1 MSDTVHGGGGNVMSR
16 KGNAD
21 KELSCLGEHAN
32 EVIDNLVTLVAILP
46 ILLDK
51 EMLTKFSEYK
61 KWVIIWGILVAG
73 AWCVNKILGMKK
85 KNYKFLCKCFTVI
98 ELLACIVIWGG
109 WLRYTLYPPIVRLSE
124 MDFSSELAY
133 GYDEEEKML
142 YPKPY
147 CIIDRDGNY
156 AMYVQGFMANEISQ
170 SIFVSD
176 IKVNILDYKC
186 AENLFAFTHS
196 ILCGGDGDVK
206 DHVYHCVLDSDNQ
219 YKKMEYCGDHSLG
232 DVYNDFS
239 FDSSAEHVI
248 IEGDE
253 IGCFNFVFGYK
264 NPGIYKLNYVVDYV
278 ANGKEHSIKSKKYEV
293 YLPPISEVNDPG
305 EFDMLDEIY
314 KEEGKYLYDR
324 IDNYYTHP
332 IKLTRKM
339 TEYLEVLRDAQ

>member
-1 MSDTVHGGGGNVMSR
+1 MEIMQCMCKDLWPMRYRKVFLLVISR
-16 KGNAD
+16 
-21 KELSCLGEHAN
+21 L
-32 EVIDNLVTLVAILP
+32 
-46 ILLDK
+46 
-51 EMLTKFSEYK
+51 
-61 KWVIIWGILVAG
+61 
-73 AWCVNKILGMKK
+73 
-85 KNYKFLCKCFTVI
+85 
-98 ELLACIVIWGG
+98 
-109 WLRYTLYPPIVRLSE
+109 
-124 MDFSSELAY
+124 
-133 GYDEEEKML
+133 
-142 YPKPY
+142 
-147 CIIDRDGNY
+147 
-156 AMYVQGFMANEISQ
+156 
-170 SIFVSD
+170 IFW
-176 IKVNILDYKC
+176 IT
-186 AENLFAFTHS
+186 NLFAFTHS

-264 NPGIYKLNYVVDYV
+264 NPGIYKFNYVVDYV